1 MKHENNSRMNG
12 QRISSIRELVGAFG
26 GTGKLADFLKVVPS
40 AVSNWLAQKEIPRG
54 YHLDI
59 YLECE
64 RRGWKIDKEKVFG
77 ITDDKTRHP
86 RRRACQPAL

>member
-1 MKHENNSRMNG
+1 MNG

-26 GTGKLADFLKVVPS
+26 GTGKLAEFLKVVPS

-77 ITDDKTRHP
+77 IAENKIRHP
-86 RRRACQPAL
+86 KRRALQPAL